1 MRLYWR
7 KTYVPKVILNKA
19 LPAIPAPSKFYRQ
32 ATQGAGVQAAEAFE
46 RSNMLCF
53 TVVKVIADRVEAGGA
68 PVR

>member
-1 MRLYWR
+1 MRLYWQ

-53 TVVKVIADRVEAGGA
+53 TVSR
-68 PVR
+68 